1 MRRRAYTAVVLWN
14 GHRMPEAAVRLAALH
29 QGLRVVYIENGFL
42 PSTRIADPLGVNALN
57 SLPREAAF
65 YRRQPAPDG
74 NRAWQLSARHL
85 HRSRT
90 ADSTR
95 QARALP
101 KRYLFAPFQVDD
113 DTQIILHSP
122 WIPDMR
128 AYFSVLCR
136 LRARLMALGGEWADT
151 TIVI

>member
-1 MRRRAYTAVVLWN
+1 
-14 GHRMPEAAVRLAALH
+14 
-29 QGLRVVYIENGFL
+29 
-42 PSTRIADPLGVNALN
+42 DPLGVNALN

-74 NRAWQLSARHL
+74 KRAWQLSARHL
-85 HRSRT
+85 HPLRVP
-90 ADSTR
+90 DSARQTR
-95 QARALP
+95 DLP
-101 KRYLFAPFQVDD
+101 KCYLFAPFQLDD

-136 LRARLMALGGEWADT
+136 LRARLVALGGEWADT
-151 TIVI
+151 AIVIKEHPTCPWG